1 MTAKHRW
8 SIHLALAAVATVFA
22 GSMAIL
28 IHGTDAG
35 SDTDPS
41 QVQPASGMVQ
51 PHTPVQTVTTSTPVS
66 TIASTSLT
74 SAVQLV
80 NTNH

>member
-1 MTAKHRW
+1 
-8 SIHLALAAVATVFA
+8 
-22 GSMAIL
+22 MAIL

-35 SDTDPS
+35 SDSDPI

-51 PHTPVQTVTTSTPVS
+51 PHTPTQTANSGPVS
-66 TIASTSLT
+66 AIANTTLT

-80 NTNH
+80 TANH